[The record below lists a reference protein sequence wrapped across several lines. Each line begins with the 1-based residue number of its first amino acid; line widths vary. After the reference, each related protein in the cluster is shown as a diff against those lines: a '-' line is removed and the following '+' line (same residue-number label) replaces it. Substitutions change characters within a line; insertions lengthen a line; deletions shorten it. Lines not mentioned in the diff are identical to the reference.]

1 MNVFD
6 FKVFKNV
13 ARLNSI
19 SLAAKELH
27 MTQPAITHII
37 NKLEKRYALTLF
49 DRSRQGTMLTENGKE
64 FLVCV
69 DRLLMEYE
77 NLEETALQLKNKSLY
92 KIVLATYPSVTVYCL
107 AECIQLGNIDQSQ
120 YVLAVR
126 EGSYQ
131 EVLDWLSA
139 GSADF
144 SISIKEN
151 LIPGFHY
158 EVIGEDPYVIVSSKT
173 IPPNLTSKELKNY
186 PFIMPLSGCKEVL
199 EPYLMKNEIT
209 VNKVMESESISS
221 ALALTLQVNG
231 ITIVPLSGLHKQII
245 HDFIVQPIE
254 IKISRQLIMQWSP
267 KKEKD
272 PLFLAFVTNLLAQLQ
287 QKKNE

>member
-6 FKVFKNV
+6 FKVFKYV

-19 SLAAKELH
+19 SLATKELH

-49 DRSRQGTMLTENGKE
+49 ERSRQGTMLTENGKE

-69 DRLLMEYE
+69 ERLLMEYE
-77 NLEETALQLKNKSLY
+77 NLEETALHLKNKSLY

-131 EVLDWLSA
+131 EVLNWLSA

-158 EVIGEDPYVIVSSKT
+158 EVIGEDPYVIVSSKN

-245 HDFIVQPIE
+245 HDFIVQPIDIE
-254 IKISRQLIMQWSP
+254 I
-267 KKEKD
+267 
-272 PLFLAFVTNLLAQLQ
+272 AATHYAVVA
-287 QKKNE
+287 

>member
-158 EVIGEDPYVIVSSKT
+158 EVIGEDPYAIVSSKT